1 MLTVVPTARR
11 RCSVR
16 SVASAAASKRKVL
29 ADANP
34 PTWVRPNAE
43 ASSSNPRPSAAR
55 SFPAFSPQRDAQAQ
69 WPSPPSSSS
78 SSTRFRP
85 PGSQLPWSP
94 ALAAQERRKPP
105 PRLDPNVEAQWTA
118 PSQPSS
124 SRFVRP
130 GQQRLPGGRGGPAE
144 ATNRRTDAPGARM
157 PSFLSSLDLNADRA
171 QPIIQRD
178 PPPPRTGAGFGP
190 RQERSIAPHLD
201 PQFAPRVPQWPPQPQ
216 PQRSSW
222 SEPRPRTFERPREA
236 VSRPKTAPVEQEEE
250 DDDDEDLPSHS
261 GFREVSTIPV
271 DDEYDEPI
279 DSFRERRQ
287 KKGFKKERGS
297 LLGRQVDS
305 DFEEPANET
314 KPVKPKKAKKVK
326 APVEK
331 KIDTRVFIPSMV
343 SVGNLARLLNVRLS
357 DLQQRM
363 YMAGMESQSSF
374 DHILTSDYAVLIAEE
389 FGRKPVVNDD
399 AAFDLFPPPP
409 HPDPQ
414 SLPGRPPVVTIMGH
428 VDHGKTTLLDTLRS
442 TSVAAG
448 EVGGITQ
455 HIGAFSVPVPS
466 ALADQSGIQTITFL
480 DTPGHAAFAEMRAR
494 GARVTDIIVLVVA
507 ADDGVMPQT
516 REVIE
521 LIKKDREKVSVVVA
535 INKVDKPGIKV
546 DAIQKAL
553 LVEDIHLEELGGD
566 VPAVQVSGLTG
577 HGLPDL
583 LDTLSLLAEIQD
595 VRAEPDGPAFGY
607 VLESRV
613 DQGLGPIATVLVMR
627 GCLEMGSH
635 IICGLHTAKVRLMQ
649 DSNGQVLD
657 FAYPGTAVIVSG
669 WRTLPDAGDEVIEG
683 SESDVKRA
691 LANRRRKQDMAV
703 AMADVEVIN
712 ASRQLERERRAIEVA
727 AEKAKE
733 KEVVV
738 VKQAEPSGPKELR
751 LWIKADVSGSAEAVE
766 GALQGIG
773 NHLAVSKVVGTGVG
787 DVTETDV
794 FTAKAI
800 GASIVGFS
808 VNASRN
814 IEILAAQNQVPMF
827 TDAIIYR
834 LMEQVKERV
843 VKLLPVTYE
852 TKVLGEAT
860 VLELFQ
866 ITLKGKKLK
875 TIAGS
880 RIVNGLV
887 EKKQL
892 ARVVRN
898 GTVVHEGAFETMRHF
913 KKDVTELRKGTEC
926 GLNLAGFDDLRVD
939 DLIQAYELIEKPG
952 VL

>member
-16 SVASAAASKRKVL
+16 SVASAAAPKRKVP
-29 ADANP
+29 ADMNP
-34 PTWVRPNAE
+34 PTWR
-43 ASSSNPRPSAAR
+43 SAL
-55 SFPAFSPQRDAQAQ
+55 FPPFSPQRDAQAQ

-94 ALAAQERRKPP
+94 ALAAQERRQPP
-105 PRLDPNVEAQWTA
+105 PRLDPDVEAQWTA

-130 GQQRLPGGRGGPAE
+130 GQQRPPGGRGEPAS
-144 ATNRRTDAPGARM
+144 ATNRRTDTPGARM
-157 PSFLSSLDLNADRA
+157 PSFLSSLDLNVDRA
-171 QPIIQRD
+171 QPITQRD

-190 RQERSIAPHLD
+190 RQERPVAPHLD
-201 PQFAPRVPQWPPQPQ
+201 PQFAPRAPQRPRQPP

-250 DDDDEDLPSHS
+250 EDDDDDELPSRS
-261 GFREVSTIPV
+261 QYREVSV
-271 DDEYDEPI
+271 EDEYDEPI
-279 DSFRERRQ
+279 DTFRERRQ

-305 DFEEPANET
+305 DFEEPASQT
-314 KPVKPKKAKKVK
+314 KLVKPKKAKKVK

-331 KIDTRVFIPSMV
+331 KVDTRVFIPSMV

-480 DTPGHAAFAEMRAR
+480 DTPGHAAFSEMRAR

-595 VRAEPDGPAFGY
+595 VRAEPTGTAFGY
-607 VLESRV
+607 VLESRI
-613 DQGLGPIATVLVMR
+613 DQGLGPIATVLVLR

-657 FAYPGTAVIVSG
+657 YAYPGTAVIVSG
-669 WRTLPDAGDEVIEG
+669 WKTLPDAGDEVIEG

-691 LANRRRKQDMAV
+691 LANRRRKQDTAV

-738 VKQAEPSGPKELR
+738 VKQEEPSGPKELR

-766 GALQGIG
+766 GALEGIG

-880 RIVNGLV
+880 RVVNGLV